1 MMQTATHCRG
11 VDVAIDYSTAMR
23 QRHDAVSPATQ
34 TQVAE
39 LLLLL
44 VVVVVLALMKY

>member
-1 MMQTATHCRG
+1 
-11 VDVAIDYSTAMR
+11 MR

-39 LLLLL
+39 LLL
-44 VVVVVLALMKY
+44 VVLVVLALMKY

>member
-1 MMQTATHCRG
+1 
-11 VDVAIDYSTAMR
+11 MR

-44 VVVVVLALMKY
+44 VVVLALIKY

>member
-11 VDVAIDYSTAMR
+11 VDVALDYSAAIR

-44 VVVVVLALMKY
+44 LLLVLALMKY

>member
-1 MMQTATHCRG
+1 
-11 VDVAIDYSTAMR
+11 MR

-39 LLLLL
+39 LLLVL
-44 VVVVVLALMKY
+44 VVVLALMKY